1 MNQRPSIHV
10 EALSR
15 TVNKGYYVPSQSKN
29 IIVETEHK
37 TLFRAWLGSEG
48 YWLTLWLNGEPLM
61 ILDEVHVSKNLSVTA
76 KSGDRVRV
84 EIQRDGEPSYY
95 KELSFVVKEDDVDL
109 ETVAEGIKLNLTKK
123 KQETKK
129 IDSKYRCRA
138 R

>member
-1 MNQRPSIHV
+1 MSSVRQRYSASKLLLVSLEQSSTSMHSMRGKTMNQRPSIHV

-95 KELSFVVKEDDVDL
+95 KELS
-109 ETVAEGIKLNLTKK
+109 
-123 KQETKK
+123 
-129 IDSKYRCRA
+129 
-138 R
+138 